1 MENESKLISIEALLE
16 RYSPFAAK
24 DGENFTKRGIYNWR
38 KTKGFPEPV
47 ITAPRLIFK
56 REDVLAWER
65 KQGYEGLL

>member
-1 MENESKLISIEALLE
+1 MENEKLISIEALLV

-38 KTKGFPEPV
+38 QTKGFPAPV
-47 ITAPRLIFK
+47 ISSPRLIFK
-56 REDVLAWER
+56 TEEVLEWER